1 MLRGVRPIMRMS
13 MLVRLIGPIGIIIA
27 GCFFFVTVGS
37 AKPDYTRRTNKDCEF
52 CHPPKSRELNEAGK
66 YYQEHKNSLV
76 GYKPTQSSQTK
87 PSEEKAAPPPPRK
100 SQ

>member
-1 MLRGVRPIMRMS
+1 MAHYDGGASYYDEKR
-13 MLVRLIGPIGIIIA
+13 MLVRLIGPIGILTA
-27 GCFFFVTVGS
+27 GCFFFATDS
-37 AKPDYTRRTNKDCEF
+37 PAKPDYTRRTNKECEF

-76 GYKPTQSSQTK
+76 GYMPKE
-87 PSEEKAAPPPPRK
+87 PSKDKSAPPPPRK